1 MKTMV
6 ALGLGLVMLSL
17 LLVVALRRAG
27 ASPKASFAF
36 IDSVVRTRAYGITVT
51 LVNVALFS
59 TLEVPEAT
67 ARPT

>member
-27 ASPKASFAF
+27 ASPN
-36 IDSVVRTRAYGITVT
+36 R
-51 LVNVALFS
+51 
-59 TLEVPEAT
+59 VPEGKPAS
-67 ARPT
+67 A